1 MQKYKYTLSPRI
13 KEMVE
18 WQLEHYHEDRRQLE
32 KSKADLIPSPVA
44 KLSAEGGGSSAT
56 NRGTENVV
64 MDIITNQH
72 IKHLEN
78 SCNAIHRVVEGLAP
92 EDIKLVELVYWRREY
107 TVEGAG
113 QIVGLSKSSAYR
125 HVNDILTDIAQEL
138 GYVSK

>member
-13 KEMVE
+13 KGMVE

-44 KLSAEGGGSSAT
+44 KLSAAGGGSSAT

-78 SCNAIHRVVEGLAP
+78 SCNAIHKVIETLAP

-113 QIVGLSKSSAYR
+113 KIVGLSKSSAYR